1 MMPRFCLTSILL
13 CNVLSMSLYGQESPD
28 LEGVYERVSLINLT
42 TGQALDPTQRGL
54 LMMAQGYYSMM
65 TIKPDRPILEQG
77 KRPEDLPKDDQIAFL
92 HEWLKLNAHT
102 GPYEV
107 EGDTLIWHRDLSE
120 NPREVGTVSRLP
132 YQLRD
137 DLLVIHFNLSNGSRW
152 EWKWRKIR

>member
-13 CNVLSMSLYGQESPD
+13 CIMLSMSLYGQESPD

-54 LMMAQGYYSMM
+54 LIMAQGYYSMM

-77 KRPEDLPKDDQIAFL
+77 KRPKDLPKDDQIAFL

-107 EGDTLIWHRDLSE
+107 LSDTLIWYRDLSE

>member
-13 CNVLSMSLYGQESPD
+13 CIVLSMSLYGQESPD

-137 DLLVIHFNLSNGSRW
+137 DLLVIHFTLSNGSRW

>member
-13 CNVLSMSLYGQESPD
+13 CIVLSMSLYGQESPD

-107 EGDTLIWHRDLSE
+107 LSDTLIWYRDLSE

>member
-13 CNVLSMSLYGQESPD
+13 CIVLSMSLYGQESPD

-77 KRPEDLPKDDQIAFL
+77 KRPEDLPKDGQIAFL
-92 HEWLKLNAHT
+92 HEWLKLNSHT

>member
-1 MMPRFCLTSILL
+1 MTPRLCLITILL
-13 CNVLSMSLYGQESPD
+13 CIMLSMSLYGQESPD

-107 EGDTLIWHRDLSE
+107 LSDTLIWHRDLSE

>member
-1 MMPRFCLTSILL
+1 MTPRLCLITILL
-13 CNVLSMSLYGQESPD
+13 CIMLSMSLYGQESPD

-54 LMMAQGYYSMM
+54 LIMAQGYYSMM

>member
-1 MMPRFCLTSILL
+1 MPCIFLTTILL
-13 CNVLSMSLYGQESPD
+13 CITQSIFLFGQEIPD

-54 LMMAQGYYSMM
+54 LMMAHGYYSMM
-65 TIKPDRPILEQG
+65 TIKPDRPMLEQG
-77 KRPEDLPKDDQIAFL
+77 KRPEDLPKDDQITFL
-92 HEWLKLNAHT
+92 QEWLKLNAHT

-132 YQLRD
+132 YQLRNN
-137 DLLVIHFNLSNGSRW
+137 LLVIHFNLSNGSRW
-152 EWKWRKIR
+152 EWTWRKIR

>member
-1 MMPRFCLTSILL
+1 MPRFCLTSILL
-13 CNVLSMSLYGQESPD
+13 CIVLSMSLYGQESPD

-77 KRPEDLPKDDQIAFL
+77 KRPKDLPKDDQIAFL

-137 DLLVIHFNLSNGSRW
+137 DLLIIHFSLSNGSRW

>member
-13 CNVLSMSLYGQESPD
+13 CIVLSMSLYGQESPD

-137 DLLVIHFNLSNGSRW
+137 DLLIIHFSLSNGSRW
-152 EWKWRKIR
+152 EWTWRKIR

>member
-1 MMPRFCLTSILL
+1 
-13 CNVLSMSLYGQESPD
+13 MSLYGQESPD